1 MKNALLFV
9 YGVMSL
15 LFAAAPLKAQI
26 SPIESPLRT
35 NRPVPTQPTAG
46 LALNQVTN
54 QHPVA
59 FSDWLVNP
67 RDSSGPGDGRVL
79 GVLLDSTTQQ
89 PVSFATVAVVNR
101 ASGTHMGGTTAD
113 AEGRFILTGLAVGPY
128 QLRISFV
135 GYQSKQ
141 LDISITPQQREVQL
155 DSVWLRAEVRLLK
168 TVDVIA
174 QKNILEEKED
184 RLVYNAEKDVTV
196 QGGNAAEILRKV
208 PLLTVDLD
216 GNVSLRGS
224 QNLRVLINNKPSALV
239 TGSVADALRQIP
251 ADQIKA
257 IEVITSPSAKYDAE
271 GSAGVINIVLKKNT
285 LRGFSLGLDTGLGN
299 RGGSLGVNSGLRA
312 GKMGFSLGGSGW
324 LNYNI
329 KGAFANTQTA
339 GQTIASQRANT
350 RSRAQAGQYTLGW
363 DYDLTKTNT
372 LATSVRF
379 GLRNN
384 YAWQHHLT
392 TESLTPGQYF
402 PEYEVR
408 NVTTQDLSR
417 NVDVNTVYTHTFK
430 SRQELSLLALYSQNR
445 RTNQFTADQLSWIDR
460 THVTGRDRNEN
471 PSLNEETT
479 VQADFQTAPDQQQSG
494 LKGLLEIGVKAI
506 FRRVNTNYVY
516 LRDSSGQ
523 ASFVANPLF
532 PPNGLRYQQNV
543 LAGYVSYRLS
553 FHKQY
558 TLQAGIRYERT
569 SINARYER
577 KATEADSTP
586 GLLPLPDYGSWLL
599 SLSLSKSLKD
609 GKRIKL
615 VYNRRLQRP
624 GIQFL
629 NPNLNV
635 ANPLSVIQGNPLVS
649 PERTHN
655 IELSTGTAI
664 KRLYV
669 NAALFARFT
678 NQAIQPVRDSVRISI
693 TSVAQSELTTVIR
706 TSYRNIGREQ
716 VYGINLTANGTPF
729 ATWQVGGGLDIYYA
743 YLTNRSL
750 NPIDRSSN
758 GGWVLAGRLSSSLLF
773 KRGWSIQGF
782 GLLLGQQVQLQ
793 GYQGGF
799 TFYMLGVKKELANK
813 RGSLGLAAENF
824 FNHPFTVRTELESPI
839 LSQRTMTS
847 YYNAGV
853 RVTFSYR
860 LGKQNYEPTPPTRK
874 AINNDD
880 VKGGV
885 EKIEKQ

>member
-9 YGVMSL
+9 YGLMSL
-15 LFAAAPLKAQI
+15 LFAAVPLKAHVW
-26 SPIESPLRT
+26 PIGPSLQT
-35 NRPVPTQPTAG
+35 ARPVSARPATG
-46 LALNQVTN
+46 LAPDPVPNQN
-54 QHPVA
+54 SVA
-59 FSDWLVNP
+59 LPDRLVSP
-67 RDSSGPGDGRVL
+67 RDSIGPGDGRVL
-79 GVLLDSTTQQ
+79 GVLLDSMTHQ
-89 PVSFATVAVVNR
+89 PVSFATVAVVDR
-101 ASGTHMGGTTAD
+101 ASGTLTGGTAAD
-113 AEGRFILTGLAVGPY
+113 AEGRFVLTGLAVGSY

-135 GYQSKQ
+135 GYRSKQ
-141 LDISITPQQREVQL
+141 TGLSITPQQPEVRL

-168 TVDVIA
+168 AVEVIA
-174 QKNILEEKED
+174 QKDIVEEKED
-184 RLVYNAEKDVTV
+184 RLVYNADKDVTV
-196 QGGNAAEILRKV
+196 QDGNAADVLRKV

-216 GNVSLRGS
+216 GNISLRGS

-239 TGSVADALRQIP
+239 TGSLADALKQIP

-257 IEVITSPSAKYDAE
+257 IEVMTSPSAKYDAE

-285 LRGFSLGLDTGLGN
+285 SRGFSLGLDTGLGN
-299 RGGSLGVNSGLRA
+299 RGGSLGVNSGLRV

-329 KGAFANTQTA
+329 QGAFANTQTA
-339 GQTIASQRANT
+339 GRTVASQRADT

-384 YAWQHHLT
+384 YARQHNLT
-392 TESLTPGQYF
+392 TQALILGQFF
-402 PEYEVR
+402 PQYEVR

-417 NVDVNTVYTHTFK
+417 SVDVNTVYTHTFK
-430 SRQELSLLALYSQNR
+430 FRQELSLLALYSQNSR
-445 RTNQFTADQLSWIDR
+445 INQFTADQLSWVDR
-460 THVTGRDRNEN
+460 TRVTGRDRNEN
-471 PSLNEETT
+471 LSLNEETT
-479 VQADFQTAPDQQQSG
+479 LQADFQTAPDQQPVWA
-494 LKGLLEIGVKAI
+494 KWLLEVGAKVIA
-506 FRRVNTNYVY
+506 RRVNSDYTY

-523 ASFVANPLF
+523 SSFVANPLF
-532 PPNGLRYQQNV
+532 PPNGLRYQQKV

-558 TLQAGIRYERT
+558 TLQVGIRYEHT
-569 SINARYER
+569 TINARYQR
-577 KATEADSTP
+577 RTAEADSTP
-586 GLLPLPDYGSWLL
+586 GQLSLPDYGSWLP
-599 SLSLSKSLKD
+599 SLALSKSLKD
-609 GKRIKL
+609 GKRVKL

-655 IELSTGTAI
+655 VELSTGTTV

-669 NAALFARFT
+669 NVALFARFT
-678 NQAIQPVRDSVRISI
+678 NQAIQPVRDSVKTPIAS
-693 TSVAQSELTTVIR
+693 ADQSERTTVIR
-706 TSYRNIGREQ
+706 TNYQNIGREQ
-716 VYGINLTANGTPF
+716 VYGVNLTANGTPF
-729 ATWQVGGGLDIYYA
+729 ATWQVGGGLDVYYA
-743 YLTNRSL
+743 YLTNRSM
-750 NPIDRSSN
+750 NSIKGSKN
-758 GGWVLAGRLSSSLLF
+758 AGWVLAGRLSSSLLF

-782 GLLLGQQVQLQ
+782 GLLLGKQVQLQ

-824 FNHPFTVRTELESPI
+824 FNHPFTVRTELKSPI
-839 LSQRTMTS
+839 LSQHTMTS

-853 RVTFSYR
+853 RITFSYR
-860 LGKQNYEPTPPTRK
+860 LGKQKQESIHPTRK